1 MGKTPLVVVGLILA
15 NLAGASTPALAQTTT
30 AQDETIREWQTYHSP
45 IAKFTVEFPD
55 KPVRTWR
62 SLIRLNSVLDYAV
75 TGYAVKR
82 VDREWTVLFL
92 KGAPNG
98 FFDNETKIGGYRA
111 RFNADNLAGWPRG
124 YATVRERRLVTFRGK
139 WQANHYI
146 LTADGGFR
154 SEFYTFVI
162 DDTLYYM
169 EFGHSE
175 LAVRSPGL
183 KTDRDRFFNSFS
195 LSGSETPAGASGM

>member
-1 MGKTPLVVVGLILA
+1 MGKTLLVVVGLILA
-15 NLAGASTPALAQTTT
+15 NLAGAPTPAFAQTAAKQEVTT
-30 AQDETIREWQTYHSP
+30 RDWQIYHSP
-45 IAKFTVEFPD
+45 IARFTVEFPD

-62 SLIRLNSVLDYAV
+62 SLIRLNPMMDYAV

-82 VDREWTVLFL
+82 ADREWMVLFL

-98 FFDNETKIGGYRA
+98 FFDTETRIGGYRA
-111 RFNADNLAGWPRG
+111 RFNADTLAGWPRG
-124 YATVRERRLVTFRGK
+124 YATVRERRLTTFRGK

-146 LTADGGFR
+146 LTADDGFR

-169 EFGHSE
+169 EFGHAAS
-175 LAVRSPGL
+175 AFGSPRL
-183 KTDRDRFFNSFS
+183 KSDRDRFFNSFS
-195 LSGSETPAGASGM
+195 VTGGETPAGASGM